1 MNGILQIFLILSA
14 LIFLAII
21 VYYLARKRLN
31 LKYSLIWLAAGIGI
45 LILAVFPQIVE
56 WVGRLIGITTPVNT
70 VFLFVCMFMLLIIF
84 TLTIIVSH
92 LNMRVYRL
100 AQTQA
105 LLEKRVRELEQCPDK
120 SGEFRNNE
128 IEE

>member
-1 MNGILQIFLILSA
+1 MNVILQIFLIFSA
-14 LIFLAII
+14 LIFLAIM
-21 VYYLARKRLN
+21 VYYLARKKLN
-31 LKYSLIWLAAGIGI
+31 LKYSLIWLATGIGI

-56 WVGRLIGITTPVNT
+56 WVGHLIGITTPVNT

-100 AQTQA
+100 TQTQA
-105 LLEKRVRELEQCPDK
+105 LLEKRVRELEKAPVK
-120 SGEFRNNE
+120 SGKFEGNE